1 MTRMIRSLS
10 RYLGS
15 RTAQAGPMDD
25 AAALA
30 RFATVG
36 DPRAF
41 EFLVYRYQS
50 MVIHTCR
57 RVMASQADAE
67 DAAQETFLMLARK
80 AGEVRSNV
88 AAWLHACALCT
99 SIDLARAR
107 ATRRDAEARA
117 AGSMP
122 QQDDDRSW
130 NEIKPLLD
138 EAIAA
143 LHESDRELIV
153 ARFLAGR
160 SQIDLAREAHI
171 HPGTMH
177 RRIDAALE
185 RLRVELSKRGV
196 TSTAVVG
203 GAGVVGVV
211 GVVGGVSVGGAG
223 SESLA
228 ALLARASAD
237 SVAQSTTSNLVSIGL
252 AEMGKASGAGS
263 ATLAGYGI
271 STLVAATVAGVL
283 GLGAVGGYWF
293 ASSSAPA
300 LAGVAVA
307 APASTT
313 SGGFDRPTKESA
325 RFPLIAMISAD
336 QSGGTMT
343 HAGDEIRLA
352 FPSKKSGGRQI
363 EIVLRVK
370 DVNLGSQPIAAKVLI
385 ESTSLPAENPFHK
398 IVGSTTD
405 ARIRID
411 GDHVRFELT
420 TNWTPTDE
428 DKKADRS
435 LPPVIVW
442 TGGRADPAPNAVRN
456 RTASIPDFGGKWNWV
471 EEWSLHFDP
480 DNIFLTTRHDDGHEY
495 NAFRFRIIDW
505 ENVGSH
511 CRVQAI
517 VSESTKENSMVG
529 KRVKM
534 LIRRNP
540 ESYAIVLKEP
550 HSKEI
555 NEWPAGFNVKAG
567 EGQLLL
573 QFRRNEP

>member
-15 RTAQAGPMDD
+15 RTAQAGPLEDSL
-25 AAALA
+25 ALA
-30 RFATVG
+30 RYAAVG

-41 EFLVYRYQS
+41 EVLVHRYQS
-50 MVIHTCR
+50 MVIQTCR

-67 DAAQETFLMLARK
+67 DAAQETFLKLARK
-80 AGEVRSNV
+80 AGEIRSNV
-88 AAWLHACALCT
+88 AAWLHACALRT

-107 ATRRDAEARA
+107 STRRNAEAQA

-122 QQDDDRSW
+122 EGEDDRSW

-138 EAIAA
+138 DAIAA

-153 ARFLAGR
+153 SRFLAGR
-160 SQIDLAREAHI
+160 SQIDLAREARI

-185 RLRVELSKRGV
+185 RLRVELTKRGV
-196 TSTAVVG
+196 TSAVAI
-203 GAGVVGVV
+203 GA
-211 GVVGGVSVGGAG
+211 AG
-223 SESLA
+223 SVPLA
-228 ALLARASAD
+228 AVLARATGDA
-237 SVAQSTTSNLVSIGL
+237 VAQSTTSNLVSIGL

-263 ATLAGYGI
+263 AMLAGYGV
-271 STLVAATVAGVL
+271 STLIVATVAGVL
-283 GLGAVGGYWF
+283 GLAAVGGYWF
-293 ASSSAPA
+293 TSTPAPA
-300 LAGVAVA
+300 LAGLAFA
-307 APASTT
+307 APASAA

-343 HAGDEIRLA
+343 HTGDEIRLV
-352 FPSKKSGGRQI
+352 FPSKKPEGKQI
-363 EIVLRVK
+363 AIVLRVK
-370 DVNLGSQPIAAKVLI
+370 EVKPGSQPIAAKVLI
-385 ESTSLPAENPFHK
+385 ESASLPADNVFHT
-398 IVGSTTD
+398 IVGSSQD
-405 ARIRID
+405 ATIRID

-420 TNWTPTDE
+420 TNWTATEE

-442 TGGRADPAPNAVRN
+442 TGGRADPASEPGKNS
-456 RTASIPDFGGKWNWV
+456 TASIPAFGGKWNWV
-471 EEWSLHFDP
+471 EAWSLHFDP
-480 DNIFLTTRHDDGHEY
+480 DNVVLTAKHDDGHEF

-517 VSESTKENSMVG
+517 VSETTKESSMVG

-540 ESYAIVLKEP
+540 DGYAIVLKEP
-550 HSKEI
+550 HTKEV
-555 NEWPAGFNVKAG
+555 NEWPAGFSVKAG
-567 EGQLLL
+567 EGHLLL
-573 QFRRNEP
+573 QFRRSEP

>member
-1 MTRMIRSLS
+1 MTRMIRSIS
-10 RYLGS
+10 RYLGN
-15 RTAQAGPMDD
+15 RTAQAGPLED

-30 RFATVG
+30 RYATVG

-41 EFLVYRYQS
+41 EVLVHRYQA
-50 MVIHTCR
+50 MVIQTCR

-67 DAAQETFLMLARK
+67 DAAQETFLKLARK
-80 AGEVRSNV
+80 AGEIRSNV
-88 AAWLHACALCT
+88 AAWLHACALRT
-99 SIDLARAR
+99 SIDLVRAR
-107 ATRRDAEARA
+107 ATRRNAEAQSI
-117 AGSMP
+117 GSMP
-122 QQDDDRSW
+122 QDDDRTWS
-130 NEIKPLLD
+130 EIKPLLD

-153 ARFLAGR
+153 SRFLAGR
-160 SQIDLAREAHI
+160 SQVDLAREARI
-171 HPGTMH
+171 NAGTMH

-185 RLRVELSKRGV
+185 RLRIELTKRGV
-196 TSTAVVG
+196 TNMAVAVG
-203 GAGVVGVV
+203 GATGSVALAGV
-211 GVVGGVSVGGAG
+211 
-223 SESLA
+223 
-228 ALLARASAD
+228 LARATGDA
-237 SVAQSTTSNLVSIGL
+237 VAQSTTSNLVSIGL

-263 ATLAGYGI
+263 TALAGYGV
-271 STLVAATVAGVL
+271 STLVGATVVGVL
-283 GLGAVGGYWF
+283 SLGAVGGYWF
-293 ASSSAPA
+293 ATHPGPM

-307 APASTT
+307 PPASPT

-325 RFPLIAMISAD
+325 RFPLFAMISAD

-343 HAGDEIRLA
+343 HTGDEIRLA
-352 FPSKKSGGRQI
+352 FPSKKLEGKQVA
-363 EIVLRVK
+363 IVLRVK
-370 DVNLGSQPIAAKVLI
+370 EMKAGSEPIAAKVLI
-385 ESTSLPAENPFHK
+385 ESTTLPADNPFHK
-398 IVGSTTD
+398 IVGSTQD
-405 ARIRID
+405 ATIRID

-420 TNWTPTDE
+420 TNWTPTED

-435 LPPVIVW
+435 LPAVIVW
-442 TGGRADPAPNAVRN
+442 TGGRADPASETRKNS
-456 RTASIPDFGGKWNWV
+456 TASIPAFGGKWNWV

-480 DNIFLTTRHDDGHEY
+480 DNIFLTTKHDDGHEY

-517 VSESTKENSMVG
+517 VSESTRENSMVG

-540 ESYAIVLKEP
+540 DSYAIVLKEP
-550 HSKEI
+550 HTKEV

-573 QFRRNEP
+573 QFRRSEP